1 MPYCKQIEAG
11 YNQMSCTIT
20 DPFILYHELD
30 GSGTVIRSIA
40 LDSGIFEL
48 LSVLVAATV
57 FVGIVRWVMGG
68 EKQ

>member
-1 MPYCKQIEAG
+1 MPYSKQIEAG
-11 YNQMSCTIT
+11 YNQMSYTIT

-40 LDSGIFEL
+40 LDSGMFEL
-48 LSVLVAATV
+48 LSVLVAVTV